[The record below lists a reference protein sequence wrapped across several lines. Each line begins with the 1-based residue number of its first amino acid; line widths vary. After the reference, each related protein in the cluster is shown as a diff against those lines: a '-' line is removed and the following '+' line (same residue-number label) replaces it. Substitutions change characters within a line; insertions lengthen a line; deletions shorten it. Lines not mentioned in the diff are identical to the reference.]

1 MKKSYKRVAALMMA
15 AILAGSATACQSKPA
30 ETAAP
35 ETTAVE
41 TTTAAET
48 KAEEAGAYTPGT
60 YSATVTGMKEMTVTV
75 TFTADAIESIEL
87 DHEETPGIGEP
98 VCESLPD
105 QIIELQGLGID
116 AVAGA
121 TLSSQAILDGVA
133 DCVKQAGGDV
143 EALKAVKP
151 EVVAAEDEELTAD
164 VVVIGAGGAGM
175 AAAVTASQEGKSVIV
190 IEKTGNMGGN
200 TALAGGALNAVDD
213 GSETALARNDSV
225 DFHYEQTF
233 NGGDQQGDP
242 ELVRTLVENAWDGV
256 EWLKELGMEFQP
268 GVFTVTGGMY
278 ERAHKPVEPEGS
290 GFFKTYK
297 AYMED
302 HDGITMKY
310 NTTAESF
317 IVEDGAV
324 VGVEC
329 TGETGNKVTAKAN
342 NGVVL
347 ATGGF
352 GQNVEMREKYN
363 KETNLWP
370 TLDETIP
377 STNTPAI
384 TGDGMLMAEAI
395 GADLIQMGNIQ
406 LLPLGDPK
414 TGSLSGNIEHAVES
428 RIFVNKEGNR
438 FVNEG
443 GRRDEMTLALFE
455 QTDTTMYIIMDS
467 DTYPTGEEVN
477 NFNETISSLV
487 EAGRA
492 YKAETLEEL
501 AEQINVPAENLV
513 ASVEEYNRHC
523 QGGDLEGQEDE
534 FGRVLFTD
542 TDKVNNGINN
552 GPFYAAERVPTVHH
566 TMGGVKIN
574 TSAEVMDKE
583 GNVIPGLFAA
593 GEVTGGIH
601 GTNRLG
607 GNALTD
613 TVVFGRIAGK
623 SASDYTR

>member
-1 MKKSYKRVAALMMA
+1 MRKTKRYAALAMA
-15 AILAGSATACQSKPA
+15 AAMAVSLMGCQSKSA
-30 ETAAP
+30 DATTAA
-35 ETTAVE
+35 E
-41 TTTAAET
+41 TTTAAATE
-48 KAEEAGAYTPGT
+48 AAEAGAYTPGT
-60 YSATVTGMKEMTVTV
+60 YTATVTGMKEMTVSV
-75 TFTADAIESIEL
+75 TFSADAITDITLE
-87 DHEETPGIGEP
+87 HEETPGIGEP
-98 VCESLPD
+98 VCDTLPA

-116 AVAGA
+116 AVSGA
-121 TLSSQAILDGVA
+121 TLTSNAILEGVA
-133 DCVKQAGGDV
+133 DCVKQAGGD
-143 EALKAVKP
+143 P
-151 EVVAAEDEELTAD
+151 EVLKTVKAEVVVAEDEELAAD

-175 AAAVTASQEGKSVIV
+175 AAAVTANQDGKSVIV
-190 IEKTGNMGGN
+190 IEKTANMGGN

-225 DFHYEQTF
+225 EFHYEQTYE
-233 NGGDQQGDP
+233 GGDKQGDP

-256 EWLKELGMEFQP
+256 EWLKSLGMEFQD
-268 GVFTVTGGMY
+268 GVFTVTGGMW

-297 AYMED
+297 GYMEKN
-302 HDGITMKY
+302 DGITVIY
-310 NTTAESF
+310 NTKAEHL
-317 IVEDGAV
+317 ITEDGV
-324 VGVEC
+324 VTGVVC
-329 TGETGNKVTAKAN
+329 TGETGNTVTVKAN

-363 KETNLWP
+363 EEAKQWP

-377 STNTPAI
+377 STNTTAI
-384 TGDGMLMAEAI
+384 TGDGIAMATEV
-395 GADLIQMGNIQ
+395 GAELVQMGNIQ

-428 RIFVNKEGNR
+428 RIFVNKEGKR

-455 QTDTTMYIIMDS
+455 QPDTTMYIIMDS
-467 DTYPTGEEVN
+467 DGYPTGDEVN
-477 NFNETISSLV
+477 NFNETINDLV
-487 EAGRA
+487 AAGRA
-492 YKAETLEEL
+492 YKADTLEEL
-501 AEQINVPAENLV
+501 AEKIGVPAENLT
-513 ASVEEYNRHC
+513 ATVEEYNRHC
-523 QGGDLEGQEDE
+523 LGGDLEGQADE
-534 FGRVLFTD
+534 FGRTLFTD
-542 TDKVNNGINN
+542 TDKVNNGIND

-574 TSAEVMDKE
+574 TNTEVIDTE
-583 GNVIPGLFAA
+583 GNVIPGLYAA

-601 GTNRLG
+601 GSNRLG

-623 SASDYTR
+623 NASEFTR

>member
-1 MKKSYKRVAALMMA
+1 MKKTKRYAALAMA
-15 AILAGSATACQSKPA
+15 AAMAVSLMGCQSK
-30 ETAAP
+30 TAD
-35 ETTAVE
+35 

-48 KAEEAGAYTPGT
+48 TTAAATEAGAYTPGT
-60 YSATVTGMKEMTVTV
+60 YTATVTGMKEMTVSV
-75 TFTADAIESIEL
+75 TFSADAITDITLE
-87 DHEETPGIGEP
+87 HEETPGIGEP
-98 VCESLPD
+98 VCDTLPA

-116 AVAGA
+116 AVSGA
-121 TLSSQAILDGVA
+121 TLTSNAILEGVA
-133 DCVKQAGGDV
+133 DCVKQAGGD
-143 EALKAVKP
+143 P
-151 EVVAAEDEELTAD
+151 EVLKTVKAEVVTAEDEELAAD

-175 AAAVTASQEGKSVIV
+175 AAAVTANQDGKSVIV
-190 IEKTGNMGGN
+190 IEKTANMGGN

-225 DFHYEQTF
+225 EFHYEQTYE
-233 NGGDQQGDP
+233 GGDKQGDP

-256 EWLKELGMEFQP
+256 EWLKSLGMEFQD
-268 GVFTVTGGMY
+268 GVFTVTGGMW

-297 AYMED
+297 GYMEKN
-302 HDGITMKY
+302 DGITVIY
-310 NTTAESF
+310 NTKAEHL
-317 IVEDGAV
+317 IAEDGV
-324 VGVEC
+324 VTGVVC
-329 TGETGNKVTAKAN
+329 TGETGNTVTVKAN

-363 KETNLWP
+363 AEANQWP

-377 STNTPAI
+377 STNTTAI
-384 TGDGMLMAEAI
+384 TGDGIAMATEV
-395 GADLIQMGNIQ
+395 GAELVQMGNIQ
-406 LLPLGDPK
+406 LLPLGDPQ

-428 RIFVNKEGNR
+428 RIFVNKEGKR

-455 QTDTTMYIIMDS
+455 QPDTTMYIVMDS
-467 DTYPTGEEVN
+467 DGYPTGDEVN
-477 NFNETISSLV
+477 NFNETINDLV
-487 EAGRA
+487 AAGRA
-492 YKAETLEEL
+492 YKADTLEEL
-501 AEQINVPAENLV
+501 AEQIGVPAENLT
-513 ASVEEYNRHC
+513 ATIEEYNRHC
-523 QGGDLEGQEDE
+523 LGGDLEGQADE
-534 FGRVLFTD
+534 FGRTLFTD
-542 TDKVNNGINN
+542 TDKVNNGIND

-574 TSAEVMDKE
+574 TNTEVIDTE
-583 GNVIPGLFAA
+583 GNVIPGLYAA

-601 GTNRLG
+601 GSNRLG

-623 SASDYTR
+623 NASEFTR